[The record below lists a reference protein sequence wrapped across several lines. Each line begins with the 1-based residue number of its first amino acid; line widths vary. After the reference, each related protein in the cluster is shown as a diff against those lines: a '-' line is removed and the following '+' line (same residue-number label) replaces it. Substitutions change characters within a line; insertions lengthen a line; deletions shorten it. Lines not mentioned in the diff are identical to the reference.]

1 MSYSPPM
8 TWQHKVKHCKHIF
21 GPHLKDNQK
30 INEKF
35 AGEVLAKVSRGDLV
49 ESLHLGHLIVLNAD
63 GSTYLS
69 KGSPELPIYP
79 RSAIKSL
86 QAAAMLKAGL
96 KVEANELA
104 IICASHSGSQNH
116 IDLVTKMLTSR
127 DISISQLKNAVDK
140 PLGEKEKNS
149 WGDEQPSQ
157 LAQNCSGKHAG
168 MLITCQQN
176 GWDMKTYL
184 DLNHPLQVAIKNEIE
199 DLSGEKVSATSVDGC
214 GAPLFAISLIG
225 LAKAI
230 SNLVK
235 SKDDIYQ
242 QIVSACT
249 KYPELVAGDGR
260 LTTRMMKAVPGLFM
274 KEGAEG
280 VQVCAL
286 SDGRVIAIKIIDG
299 SWRPVAPII
308 MEVFKRW
315 GVEMPDESV
324 KIFGGASVIGAV
336 IANI

>member
-1 MSYSPPM
+1 
-8 TWQHKVKHCKHIF
+8 
-21 GPHLKDNQK
+21 LKDNLK
-30 INEKF
+30 INENF
-35 AGEVLAKVSRGDLV
+35 VGEVLAKLTRGDLV

-79 RSAIKSL
+79 RSVIKSL

-96 KVEANELA
+96 KVELNELA
-104 IICASHSGSQNH
+104 IICASHSGSQKH
-116 IDLVTKMLTSR
+116 IDLVTRMLTSR

-140 PLGEKEKNS
+140 PLGEKEKIS
-149 WGDEQPSQ
+149 WGEKPASQ

-176 GWDMKTYL
+176 GWDMSAYL
-184 DLNHPLQVAIKNEIE
+184 DPSHPLQVAIENEIE
-199 DLSGEKVSATSVDGC
+199 ELSGEKVSATSVDGC
-214 GAPLFAISLIG
+214 GAPLFAISLAG
-225 LAKAI
+225 LARAI
-230 SNLVK
+230 SILIK
-235 SKDDIYQ
+235 SKNGLYQ
-242 QIVSACT
+242 QIVLACT

-260 LTTRMMKAVPGLFM
+260 LTTRMMQAMPGLFM

-280 VQVCAL
+280 VQVSAL
-286 SDGRVIAIKIIDG
+286 RDGRVIAIKIIDG

-308 MEVFKRW
+308 MEIFKRW

-324 KIFGGASVIGAV
+324 KIYGGDRPVGEIKV
-336 IANI
+336 NF

>member
-1 MSYSPPM
+1 
-8 TWQHKVKHCKHIF
+8 
-21 GPHLKDNQK
+21 LKDNLI

-35 AGEVLAKVSRGDLV
+35 SGEVLAKVTRGDLV
-49 ESLHLGHLIVLNAD
+49 ESLHLGYLIVLNSD

-79 RSAIKSL
+79 RSSIKSL

-116 IDLVTKMLTSR
+116 IDLVTKMLTAR
-127 DISISQLKNAVDK
+127 NILISQLKNAADK
-140 PLGEKEKNS
+140 PLGEKEKFS
-149 WGDEQPSQ
+149 WGEKPANQ

-184 DLNHPLQVAIKNEIE
+184 NLTHPLQVAIKNEIE
-199 DLSGEKVSATSVDGC
+199 ALAGEKVSATSVDGC

-225 LAKAI
+225 LARAI

-235 SKDDIYQ
+235 SKDDLYK
-242 QIVSACT
+242 QIVLACT
-249 KYPELVAGDGR
+249 KFPELVAGDGR
-260 LTTRMMKAVPGLFM
+260 LTTRMMQAVPGLFM

-286 SDGRVIAIKIIDG
+286 RDGRVIAIKIIDG

-308 MEVFKRW
+308 MEIFSRW

-324 KIFGGASVIGAV
+324 KIYGGTSVIGEV

>member
-1 MSYSPPM
+1 M
-8 TWQHKVKHCKHIF
+8 
-21 GPHLKDNQK
+21 KDNQT

-35 AGEVLAKVSRGDLV
+35 AGEVLAKVTRGGLV

-96 KVEANELA
+96 IVKDDELA
-104 IICASHSGSQNH
+104 IIFASHSGAENQ
-116 IDLVTKMLTSR
+116 IDLVTEMLTSR

-140 PLGEKEKNS
+140 PLGEKEKFS
-149 WGDEQPSQ
+149 WGEKPASQ

-176 GWDMKTYL
+176 GWDMKSYL
-184 DLNHPLQVAIKNEIE
+184 DLDHPLQVAIKNEIE
-199 DLSGEKVSATSVDGC
+199 ELASEKVSATSVDGC

-225 LAKAI
+225 LARAI

-235 SKDDIYQ
+235 SKNDIHK

-260 LTTRMMKAVPGLFM
+260 LTTRMMKAIPGLFM

-286 SDGRVIAIKIIDG
+286 SDGGVIAIKIIDG

-308 MEVFKRW
+308 MEIFKRW
-315 GVEMPDESV
+315 GIEMPDESV
-324 KIFGGASVIGAV
+324 KIFGGASVIGGV

>member
-1 MSYSPPM
+1 M
-8 TWQHKVKHCKHIF
+8 
-21 GPHLKDNQK
+21 KDNLK
-30 INEKF
+30 INDKF
-35 AGEVLAKVSRGDLV
+35 AGEVLAKVTRGDLV

-96 KVEANELA
+96 EVEENELA
-104 IICASHSGSQNH
+104 IICASHSGAQSH
-116 IDLVTKMLTSR
+116 IDLVTKMLTLR
-127 DISISQLKNAVDK
+127 GISTDQLKNAVDK
-140 PLGEKEKNS
+140 PLGEKEKIS
-149 WGDEQPSQ
+149 WGDKSPSQ

-168 MLITCQQN
+168 MLITCQKK
-176 GWDMKTYL
+176 GWDMNTYL
-184 DLNHPLQVAIKNEIE
+184 GINHPLQVAIKNEIE
-199 DLSGEKVSATSVDGC
+199 ELAGEKVSATSVDGC
-214 GAPLFAISLIG
+214 GAPLFATSLNG

-235 SKDDIYQ
+235 SKEVLYQ
-242 QIVSACT
+242 QIVLACT

-308 MEVFKRW
+308 MEIFKWW

-324 KIFGGASVIGAV
+324 KIYGGYELIGE
-336 IANI
+336 INPILSSD

>member
-1 MSYSPPM
+1 
-8 TWQHKVKHCKHIF
+8 
-21 GPHLKDNQK
+21 
-30 INEKF
+30 
-35 AGEVLAKVSRGDLV
+35 
-49 ESLHLGHLIVLNAD
+49 
-63 GSTYLS
+63 
-69 KGSPELPIYP
+69 
-79 RSAIKSL
+79 
-86 QAAAMLKAGL
+86 MLKAGL

-104 IICASHSGSQNH
+104 IICASHSGSQSH

-140 PLGEKEKNS
+140 PLGEKEKIS
-149 WGDEQPSQ
+149 WGEKPASQ

-176 GWDMKTYL
+176 GWDMNTYL

-199 DLSGEKVSATSVDGC
+199 ELSGEKVSAVSIDGC

-225 LAKAI
+225 LARAI
-230 SNLVK
+230 LNLVK
-235 SKDDIYQ
+235 SKDDLYQ

-249 KYPELVAGDGR
+249 KYPESVAGDGR
-260 LTTRMMKAVPGLFM
+260 LTTRMMQAVPGLFM

-308 MEVFKRW
+308 MEIFKSW

-324 KIFGGASVIGAV
+324 KIYGGASVIGEV
-336 IANI
+336 ITNI

>member
-1 MSYSPPM
+1 M
-8 TWQHKVKHCKHIF
+8 
-21 GPHLKDNQK
+21 KDNQK
-30 INEKF
+30 INDKF
-35 AGEVLAKVSRGDLV
+35 AGEVLAKVTRGDLV

-63 GSTYLS
+63 GSTYLF

-96 KVEANELA
+96 KVEENELA
-104 IICASHSGSQNH
+104 IICASHSGSQSH
-116 IDLVTKMLTSR
+116 IDLVTKMLTFRGLST
-127 DISISQLKNAVDK
+127 SQLKNAVDK
-140 PLGEKEKNS
+140 PLGEKEKFT
-149 WGDEQPSQ
+149 WGEKPASQ

-168 MLITCQQN
+168 MLITCQEN

-225 LAKAI
+225 LARAI

-235 SKDDIYQ
+235 SKDNLHQ
-242 QIVSACT
+242 QIVLACT

-260 LTTRMMKAVPGLFM
+260 LTTRMMRAVPGLFM

-308 MEVFKRW
+308 MEIFKRW
-315 GVEMPDESV
+315 GVAMPDESV
-324 KIFGGASVIGAV
+324 KIYGGASVIGGV

>member
-1 MSYSPPM
+1 M
-8 TWQHKVKHCKHIF
+8 
-21 GPHLKDNQK
+21 KDNLIIK
-30 INEKF
+30 EKF
-35 AGEVLAKVSRGDLV
+35 SGEVLAKVTRGDLV

-86 QAAAMLKAGL
+86 QAAAMLKSGL
-96 KVEANELA
+96 IVKDDELA

-140 PLGEKEKNS
+140 PLGEKEKIA
-149 WGDEQPSQ
+149 WGEKVPSQ

-176 GWDMKTYL
+176 GWDMKSYL
-184 DLNHPLQVAIKNEIE
+184 DLDHPLQLAVKNEIE
-199 DLSGEKVSATSVDGC
+199 ELSGEKVSAVSVDGC
-214 GAPLFAISLIG
+214 GAPLFALSLIG
-225 LAKAI
+225 LARAI

-235 SKDDIYQ
+235 STEVVHQ

-260 LTTRMMKAVPGLFM
+260 LTTRMMQAVPGLFM

-308 MEVFKRW
+308 MEIFKRW
-315 GVEMPDESV
+315 GVAMPDESV
-324 KIFGGASVIGAV
+324 KIYGGSSVIGEV

>member
-1 MSYSPPM
+1 
-8 TWQHKVKHCKHIF
+8 
-21 GPHLKDNQK
+21 LKDNLT

-35 AGEVLAKVSRGDLV
+35 AGEVLAKVTRGELV
-49 ESLHLGHLIVLNAD
+49 ESLHLGHLIALNAD
-63 GSTYLS
+63 GSTYLF

-79 RSAIKSL
+79 RSAVKSL

-104 IICASHSGSQNH
+104 IICASHSGSQKH

-127 DISISQLKNAVDK
+127 DISISQLKNVADK
-140 PLGEKEKNS
+140 PLGEKEKFT
-149 WGDEQPSQ
+149 WGEKSVSQ

-176 GWDMKTYL
+176 GWDMNSYL
-184 DLNHPLQVAIKNEIE
+184 DLDHPLQVAIKNEIE
-199 DLSGEKVSATSVDGC
+199 ALASEQVSAVSVDGC
-214 GAPLFAISLIG
+214 GAPLFAISLAG
-225 LAKAI
+225 LARAI

-235 SKDDIYQ
+235 SKDDLHQ
-242 QIVSACT
+242 QIILACT

-260 LTTRMMKAVPGLFM
+260 LTTRMMKSVPGLFM

-280 VQVCAL
+280 VEVCAL

-308 MEVFKRW
+308 MEIFNRW

-324 KIFGGASVIGAV
+324 KIHGGSSAIGEVIT
-336 IANI
+336 NF

>member
-1 MSYSPPM
+1 
-8 TWQHKVKHCKHIF
+8 
-21 GPHLKDNQK
+21 LKDNLT
-30 INEKF
+30 INERF
-35 AGEVLAKVSRGDLV
+35 SGQVLAKVTRSDLV
-49 ESLHLGHLIVLNAD
+49 ESLHLGHLVVLNSD

-86 QAAAMLKAGL
+86 QAAAMLKAGF
-96 KVEANELA
+96 KVELNELA
-104 IICASHSGSQNH
+104 IICASHSGSQKH

-127 DISISQLKNAVDK
+127 GISTSQLKNAVDK
-140 PLGEKEKNS
+140 PLGEKEKIS
-149 WGDEQPSQ
+149 WGDKAPSQ

-184 DLNHPLQVAIKNEIE
+184 NLDHPLQIAIKNEIE
-199 DLSGEKVSATSVDGC
+199 VLAGEKVSAVSVDGC

-225 LAKAI
+225 LARAI
-230 SNLVK
+230 SNLIK
-235 SKDDIYQ
+235 SEDDIYQ

-249 KYPELVAGDGR
+249 KYPELVAGEGR
-260 LTTRMMKAVPGLFM
+260 LTTRMMQAVPGLFM

-286 SDGRVIAIKIIDG
+286 RDGRVIAIKIIDG

-308 MEVFKRW
+308 MEIFNRW

-324 KIFGGASVIGAV
+324 KIYGGGSVIGEV

>member
-1 MSYSPPM
+1 
-8 TWQHKVKHCKHIF
+8 
-21 GPHLKDNQK
+21 LKDNLI

-35 AGEVLAKVSRGDLV
+35 SGEVLAKVTRGDLV

-96 KVEANELA
+96 KVDVDELA
-104 IICASHSGSQNH
+104 IVCASHSGSQKH
-116 IDLVTKMLTSR
+116 IDLVTKMLTTR

-140 PLGEKEKNS
+140 PLGEKEKIS
-149 WGDEQPSQ
+149 WGDKAPSQ

-168 MLITCQQN
+168 MLITCKQN
-176 GWDMKTYL
+176 GWDMATYL
-184 DLNHPLQVAIKNEIE
+184 DLNHPLQIAIKNEIE
-199 DLSGEKVSATSVDGC
+199 ELAGEKVTEVSIDGC
-214 GAPLFAISLIG
+214 GAPLFAISLTG
-225 LAKAI
+225 LARSI

-235 SKDDIYQ
+235 SKESIHK
-242 QIVSACT
+242 QIVTACT
-249 KYPELVAGDGR
+249 TYPELVAGQGR
-260 LTTRMMKAVPGLFM
+260 LTTRMMKAVLGLFM

-280 VQVCAL
+280 IEVCSL
-286 SDGRVIAIKIIDG
+286 PDGRVIAIKIIDG

-308 MEVFKRW
+308 MEIFKRW
-315 GVEMPDESV
+315 GVVMPDESV
-324 KIFGGASVIGAV
+324 KIYGGGSVIGEV

>member
-1 MSYSPPM
+1 M
-8 TWQHKVKHCKHIF
+8 K
-21 GPHLKDNQK
+21 GNLK
-30 INEKF
+30 INKKF
-35 AGEVLAKVSRGDLV
+35 AGEVLVKVIRGDLV

-96 KVEANELA
+96 KIEENELA
-104 IICASHSGSQNH
+104 IICASHSGSQSH
-116 IDLVTKMLTSR
+116 IDLVTKILTSR
-127 DISISQLKNAVDK
+127 GLSTSQLKNAVDK
-140 PLGEKEKNS
+140 PLGEKEKIS
-149 WGDEQPSQ
+149 WGDSPPSQ

-176 GWDMKTYL
+176 GWDMNTYL
-184 DLNHPLQVAIKNEIE
+184 NLDHPLQVAIKNEIE
-199 DLSGEKVSATSVDGC
+199 ELSGEKVSATSVDGC

-235 SKDDIYQ
+235 SKEDLYQ
-242 QIVSACT
+242 QIVSACM

-260 LTTRMMKAVPGLFM
+260 LTTRMMRAVPGLFM

-308 MEVFKRW
+308 KEIFKRW
-315 GVEMPDESV
+315 GVAMPDENV
-324 KIFGGASVIGAV
+324 KIYGGSSVIGEV

>member
-1 MSYSPPM
+1 
-8 TWQHKVKHCKHIF
+8 
-21 GPHLKDNQK
+21 LKDNLK
-30 INEKF
+30 INDKF
-35 AGEVLAKVSRGDLV
+35 AGEVLAKVIRGDLV

-96 KVEANELA
+96 KVEENELA
-104 IICASHSGSQNH
+104 IICASHSGSQSH

-140 PLGEKEKNS
+140 PLGEKEKIA
-149 WGDEQPSQ
+149 WGEKVPSQ

-176 GWDMKTYL
+176 GWDMKSYL
-184 DLNHPLQVAIKNEIE
+184 DLDHPLQVAIKNEIE
-199 DLSGEKVSATSVDGC
+199 ELSGEKVSAVSIDGC

-225 LAKAI
+225 LARAI

-235 SKDDIYQ
+235 SKDDPYK
-242 QIVSACT
+242 QIVLACT
-249 KYPELVAGDGR
+249 KYPDLVAGDGR
-260 LTTRMMKAVPGLFM
+260 LTTRMMQAVSGLFM

-308 MEVFKRW
+308 MEIFNRW
-315 GVEMPDESV
+315 GVDMPDESV
-324 KIFGGASVIGAV
+324 KIYGGDTLVGEIKV
-336 IANI
+336 NF